1 MITAFLDALV
11 AWVTWVCRNPR
22 LTLAAVVGLTVLSGV
37 YAWQN
42 FRINSDLS
50 GLIDQT
56 SSWRVH
62 FDDYEAAFPDQLRT
76 VAVVMYGDSFGAVE
90 STAKS
95 VESALRAQPD
105 FVALS
110 APQNLDFLRDRALLY
125 LSLDDLDE
133 MAERLADSQPV
144 LTAIAEDPSLRGVL
158 EVLGDAVDNADEAE
172 QFATILELV
181 EKSGAQKLNGESAA
195 IAWTDELFSPDPPQI
210 RVITFKGKADFGASL
225 PSAELLRRL
234 DMVLADVQ
242 RPAGVEI
249 GVTGEIAL
257 THEEM
262 QAATSGVNIAGWI
275 SVAFLA
281 VVMIVGVRSLTIVL
295 TSLLMLLSGVILTTA
310 FALATVGEFNTLSL
324 VFIVTL
330 FGLGVDYALH
340 FSLRY
345 QESTNQLENTAE
357 ALIHAARG
365 VGDAIALCALTT
377 ALAFLA
383 FWPTRY
389 GGLADLGVISAAGM
403 VIALWLT
410 FTLLPAVY
418 VLLGPVRLHTVELPS
433 SEALVQKLLVRR
445 RMVIVAVVLLAA
457 GAVVVSV
464 KWMHFDYS
472 VLALRDENVESM
484 RMLRFLQKEGVAT
497 DYALYVVH
505 EPGALDVEAL
515 ESLPMVDS
523 VLTPEDYVPKEQ
535 EKKFPVVEELNL
547 LLESALF
554 PLEVAAEPDAATLRE
569 SIQVFVTQLEA
580 HGVGRPDVWRQLAG
594 LSDAVL
600 LDWQS
605 DVVVPLQKE
614 LGWLSRALAT
624 EPVTFEDLPEDL
636 RHRLVAPDGRYLSV
650 ITPKEDITGVRSLGE
665 FINSVHSIAPTATGR
680 PVIEQGVGEI
690 VIGSFLQA
698 TLTAAAGVLIIL
710 LLVFRSL
717 KDALLITLP
726 LILAALFTL
735 SIGELMGAPLNMANI
750 LVLPLI
756 FGLGVDNGI
765 HVFHRYRQ
773 GGDVRK
779 LMHSSTPRAVFLS
792 TLTTVGAFSS
802 LMLSPHVGTASIG
815 LYLTLA
821 MSLILLF
828 AIFLLPVLLKSTQ

>member
-1 MITAFLDALV
+1 MSRFLDALV
-11 AWVTWVCRNPR
+11 AWVTLVCRNPR
-22 LTLAAVVGLTVLSGV
+22 LTLAMIIGLTVVSGI

-62 FDDYEAAFPDQLRT
+62 FDDYESAFPDQLRT
-76 VAVVMYGDSFGAVE
+76 VAVVVYGDSFGAVE
-90 STAKS
+90 SAAKTI
-95 VESALRAQPD
+95 EAAIRAQPE
-105 FVALS
+105 FVAIS

-125 LSLDDLDE
+125 LSIDDLDE
-133 MAERLADSQPV
+133 MAERLADAQPV

-158 EVLGDAVDNADEAE
+158 EVLGDAVDNADDAE
-172 QFATILELV
+172 QFRTILELV
-181 EKSGAQKLNGESAA
+181 EKSGAQKLQGEPAS

-210 RVITFKGKADFGASL
+210 RVITFKGKPDFGVSL

-234 DMVLADVQ
+234 DAVLEKVQ
-242 RPAGVEI
+242 KPAGVEI

-262 QAATSGVNIAGWI
+262 QAATSGVNLAGWI

-281 VVMIVGVRSLTIVL
+281 LVMIVGVRSITIVL
-295 TSLLMLLSGVILTTA
+295 TSLLMLLIGVILTTA
-310 FALATVGEFNTLSL
+310 FALTTVGEFNTLSL
-324 VFIVTL
+324 VFIVTF

-340 FSLRY
+340 YSLRY
-345 QESTNQLENTAE
+345 QESINQQEGIAA

-365 VGDAIALCALTT
+365 VGDAITLCALTT
-377 ALAFLA
+377 VLGFLA

-410 FTLLPAVY
+410 FTLLPAIY
-418 VLLGPVRLHTVELPS
+418 VLAGPVRPHSLELPS
-433 SEALVQKLLVRR
+433 SEVLVRR
-445 RMVIVAVVLLAA
+445 LIDRRRVVITVVALLAA
-457 GAVVVSV
+457 AALAVSV
-464 KWMHFDYS
+464 TRVHFDYS

-505 EPGALDVEAL
+505 EPGALDVSAL
-515 ESLPMVDS
+515 EALPMVDS
-523 VLTPEDYVPKEQ
+523 VLTPDDYVPKDQ
-535 EKKFPVVEELNL
+535 EEKIPVIEELNL
-547 LLESALF
+547 LLESALY
-554 PLEVAAEPDAATLRE
+554 PLEVAVEPDVATLRE
-569 SIQVFVTQLEA
+569 AISAFARQLETKDA
-580 HGVGRPDVWRQLAG
+580 GQPEVWRQLRE
-594 LSDAVL
+594 LPDEVL
-600 LDWQS
+600 LAWQD

-614 LGWLSRALAT
+614 LGWLSRALST
-624 EPVTFEDLPEDL
+624 EPVVFEELPADLE
-636 RHRLVAPDGRYLSV
+636 HRLVAADGRQLSV
-650 ITPKEDITGVRSLGE
+650 ITPKEDITGARALGE
-665 FINSVHSIAPTATGR
+665 FITSVHTIAPTATGR
-680 PVIEQGVGEI
+680 PVIEKGVGEI
-690 VIGSFLQA
+690 VIGAFVQA
-698 TLTAAAGVLIIL
+698 TLTAAIGVLIIL

-726 LILAALFTL
+726 LVLAALFTL
-735 SIGELMGAPLNMANI
+735 SVGELMGAPLNMANI

-773 GGDVRK
+773 GGDVDG

-792 TLTTVGAFSS
+792 TLTTVGAFAS

-815 LYLTLA
+815 VYLTLA
-821 MSLILLF
+821 MGLILLF
-828 AIFLLPVLLKSTQ
+828 AIFLLPVLLKSAR